1 MANTTIT
8 GLPAATTPLAGTEV
22 VPIVQGGVTKKV
34 AVSNIGGGSG
44 TVTSVSVATAN
55 GLAGTVATSTTTPA
69 ITLSTTVTGVLKGNG
84 TSISAATANTDYQSP
99 ITLTT
104 IGTSGV
110 ASFNGTTLNI
120 PNYTSG
126 GGSGTVTSVGISAP
140 AFLSVGGSPVTSSG
154 TLALTYSGTALP
166 VANGG
171 TGQTTANAALNGL
184 LPSQSGQSGKVLSTD
199 GTNTTWTAVTGTGTV
214 TSVGLSAPAFLTVS
228 GSPVTASG
236 TLALSYSGT
245 AIPVANG
252 GTGQTTATA
261 AFDGLAPSQTGNSG
275 KYLTTNGS
283 TTSWATV
290 SGGGSPA
297 GADTQVQYNSGGS
310 SFGASSAF
318 TFNSGT
324 GVVTATGFAGAL
336 NGTVGASTPTT
347 GIFTTATARSSAVQD
362 FVTLQGRA
370 GGTNSYGVTLTP
382 TTLTA
387 SRTLTLPDA
396 SGTIL
401 QTGTTVTV
409 QQGGTGAI
417 TLTGIL
423 KGNGTSAFTAATA
436 GTDYSA
442 GTSALA
448 TGIVKS
454 TTSSGALSIAVA
466 NTDYQSPITLTTSGS
481 SGAATFVGNTLNIPV
496 YTGGG
501 SSGPILESYQTI
513 SSNYS
518 LTAGSNGFSVGPVS
532 VATGVAV
539 TVPTGQVW
547 LIAA

>member
-1 MANTTIT
+1 
-8 GLPAATTPLAGTEV
+8 
-22 VPIVQGGVTKKV
+22 
-34 AVSNIGGGSG
+34 
-44 TVTSVSVATAN
+44 
-55 GLAGTVATSTTTPA
+55 
-69 ITLSTTVTGVLKGNG
+69 
-84 TSISAATANTDYQSP
+84 
-99 ITLTT
+99 
-104 IGTSGV
+104 
-110 ASFNGTTLNI
+110 
-120 PNYTSG
+120 
-126 GGSGTVTSVGISAP
+126 
-140 AFLSVGGSPVTSSG
+140 
-154 TLALTYSGTALP
+154 LP

-171 TGQTTANAALNGL
+171 TGQTSANAALNGL
-184 LPSQSGQSGKVLSTD
+184 LPSQSGQNGKVLSTD
-199 GTNTTWTAVTGTGTV
+199 GTNTTWTAVGGTGTV
-214 TSVGLSAPAFLTVS
+214 TSVALSAPAFLTVS

-245 AIPVANG
+245 ALPVANG
-252 GTGQTTATA
+252 GTGQTTTTA
-261 AFDGLAPSQTGNSG
+261 AFDALAPTQTGNSG
-275 KYLTTNGS
+275 KYLTTNGT

-297 GADTQVQYNSGGS
+297 GSDTQVQYNSGGS

-318 TFNSGT
+318 TFTSAT

-362 FVTLQGRA
+362 FVALQGRA

-396 SGTIL
+396 TGTIL

-409 QQGGTGAI
+409 GQGGTGAS

-423 KGNGTSAFTAATA
+423 KGNGTSAFTAATS

-454 TTSSGALSIAVA
+454 TTTTGALSIAVA

-481 SGAATFVGNTLNIPV
+481 SGAATFVGDTLNIPV

-501 SSGPILESYQTI
+501 SSGPILESQIVI
-513 SSNYS
+513 SQNYTLTSN
-518 LTAGSNGFSVGPVS
+518 TNGFSVGPVS
-532 VATGVAV
+532 VATGYAV
-539 TVPTGQVW
+539 TVPTGQTWVV
-547 LIAA
+547 AVY